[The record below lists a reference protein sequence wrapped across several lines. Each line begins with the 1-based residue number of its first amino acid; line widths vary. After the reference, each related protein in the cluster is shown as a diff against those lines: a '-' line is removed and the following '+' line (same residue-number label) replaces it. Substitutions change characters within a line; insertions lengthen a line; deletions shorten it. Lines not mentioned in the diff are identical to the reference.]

1 MIDAS
6 KILAHLPIGLRDP
19 LLMCYQEIISNYL
32 EHRWEPSELNGGKF
46 CEIVY
51 TILDGYIKGS
61 YASNPAKPKSL
72 QAACVALENTTP
84 NPSRIGDRSVR
95 ILIPRALPVLY
106 EIRNNRGVGHVG
118 GDVDPNFMDA
128 SLVCNMAAWIFAE
141 LVRVFHNISTKEAQS
156 IVDTLVERKHS
167 LIWEIDDIRRVLDS
181 DMKIGDQVLLLL
193 HTKPGWATESDL
205 FKWVEYS
212 GESLFRNR
220 ILIPYHKIR
229 LIEYDSSKRRVKIS
243 PKGVKEV
250 EDRIIKVKS

>member
-1 MIDAS
+1 MV
-6 KILAHLPIGLRDP
+6 LAHLPAGLRDP
-19 LLMCYQEIISNYL
+19 LLKCYQEIISNYL

-61 YASNPAKPKSL
+61 YPSGPSKPKNM

-95 ILIPRALPVLY
+95 ILIPRTLPVLY

-128 SLVCNMAAWIFAE
+128 SAVCSIAAWIFAE
-141 LVRVFHNISTKEAQS
+141 LIRVFHNVTTKEAQNV
-156 IVDTLVERKHS
+156 VDILVERKHS
-167 LIWEIDDIRRVLDS
+167 LIWEVEDTRRVLDAK
-181 DMKIGDQVLLLL
+181 MKVGDQVLLLL
-193 HTKPGWATESDL
+193 HTKPGWMAESDL

-212 GESLFRNR
+212 SESLFRSR
-220 ILIPYHKIR
+220 ILKPHHKSR
-229 LIEYDSSKRRVKIS
+229 LIEYDDKKNRIRIS
-243 PKGVKEV
+243 PKGVKEI
-250 EDRIIKVKS
+250 ETILIKSSK